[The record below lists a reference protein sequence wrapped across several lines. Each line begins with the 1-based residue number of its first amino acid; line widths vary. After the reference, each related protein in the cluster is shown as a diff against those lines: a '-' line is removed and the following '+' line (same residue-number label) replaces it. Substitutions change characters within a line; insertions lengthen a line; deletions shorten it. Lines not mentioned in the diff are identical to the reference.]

1 MTAAKVELGRHLF
14 YDTRLSVN
22 GKQSC
27 ASCHDQAKAFTDGK
41 ARAEGTTGEMHPRGS
56 MSIVNIAYTPVLTWA
71 NPNMKQLE
79 RQALVPMF
87 GEHPVE
93 LGLSGK
99 ESEALARLKAEPRY
113 QRLFPEVFGKA
124 DPFTIENVTKAIAAF
139 ERVLISGDAPYD
151 RYLNG
156 QRNAIS
162 LAAKRGEELFFSE
175 RLECFH
181 CHGGFNFAQSTDHA
195 GKAFAEIEFHNT
207 GLYNLDGKGAFPKD
221 NQGAFEIT
229 QRAEDI
235 GKFRAPTLRNI
246 AVTAPYM
253 HDGSIATL
261 EEVLDHYAAGGRTIT
276 MGEYQGNGST
286 HPNKSSFVKGFTLTP
301 REKRDVIAFL
311 KSLTDEKFLMDV
323 RFSDPWKTAEA
334 KPGISNIGNPT
345 GTRGISPNFTRTPD
359 GRALLS
365 WLKPV
370 GAAGYA
376 LRFALRQG
384 AAWAPPQTV
393 DAAVSFSAPLQL
405 NTHPA
410 LGRATVVWLPDDA
423 ALAAWAERGAGGGSQ
438 LLARRVAA
446 NGTLSAP
453 LVIATNTKAFPRLER
468 SGAQTLI
475 VWSDAAGVKTAQF
488 NNPVQEARHEPMTA
502 TSLIRT
508 RTSAS

>member
-41 ARAEGTTGEMHPRGS
+41 ARAEGTTGEIHPRSS
-56 MSIVNIAYTPVLTWA
+56 MSIVNIAYTTVLTWA

-99 ESEALARLKAEPRY
+99 ENEVLARLKAEPRY
-113 QRLFPEVFGKA
+113 QKLFPEVFGSAA

-156 QRNAIS
+156 QRNAITAS
-162 LAAKRGEELFFSE
+162 AKRGEALFFSE

-181 CHGGFNFAQSTDHA
+181 CHGGFNFSQSTDHV

-207 GLYNLDGKGAFPKD
+207 GLYNLASFGGKGAFPKD

-229 QRAEDI
+229 QRPEDV

-261 EEVLDHYAAGGRTIT
+261 EGVLDHYAAGGRTIKT
-276 MGEYQGNGST
+276 GEFKGVGSAN
-286 HPNKSSFVKGFTLTP
+286 PNKSSFVKGFRLTP
-301 REKRDVIAFL
+301 QEKRDVLNFL
-311 KSLTDEKFLMDV
+311 KSLTDERFLTEPQ
-323 RFSDPWKTAEA
+323 FGDPWKSKQPSVTRLERYPFRGRIVRIHADIGRIRMRHEDVKDA
-334 KPGISNIGNPT
+334 RGQLVMGAMTMDFKLRDANEVAAMQPGDLVSAALV
-345 GTRGISPNFTRTPD
+345 SDPD
-359 GRALLS
+359 T
-365 WLKPV
+365 
-370 GAAGYA
+370 
-376 LRFALRQG
+376 G
-384 AAWAPPQTV
+384 AAWLEG
-393 DAAVSFSAPLQL
+393 F
-405 NTHPA
+405 
-410 LGRATVVWLPDDA
+410 RM
-423 ALAAWAERGAGGGSQ
+423 
-438 LLARRVAA
+438 RR
-446 NGTLSAP
+446 
-453 LVIATNTKAFPRLER
+453 
-468 SGAQTLI
+468 
-475 VWSDAAGVKTAQF
+475 
-488 NNPVQEARHEPMTA
+488 
-502 TSLIRT
+502 
-508 RTSAS
+508 

>member
-41 ARAEGTTGEMHPRGS
+41 ARAEGTTGEIHPRSS
-56 MSIVNIAYTPVLTWA
+56 MSIVNIAYTTVLTWA

-99 ESEALARLKAEPRY
+99 ENEVLAQLKAEPRY
-113 QRLFPEVFGKA
+113 QKLFPEVFGNSS

-156 QRNAIS
+156 QRNAITAS
-162 LAAKRGEELFFSE
+162 AKRGEALFFSE

-181 CHGGFNFAQSTDHA
+181 CHGGFNFSQSTDHV

-221 NQGAFEIT
+221 NQGTFEIT
-229 QRAEDI
+229 QRPEDV
-235 GKFRAPTLRNI
+235 GRFRAPTLRNI

-261 EEVLDHYAAGGRTIT
+261 EGVLDHYAVGGRTIKT
-276 MGEYQGNGST
+276 GEFKGVGSAN
-286 HPNKSSFVKGFTLTP
+286 PNKSSFVKGFRLTP
-301 REKRDVIAFL
+301 QEKRDVLNFL
-311 KSLTDEKFLMDV
+311 KSLTDEKFLTDP
-323 RFSDPWKTAEA
+323 RFSDPWKAAQTATDARLERFPFRGRIVRIHADIGRIRMQHEA
-334 KPGISNIGNPT
+334 VKDARGNLVMGAMTMDFMLRNADEVAQLKPGDWVSA
-345 GTRGISPNFTRTPD
+345 
-359 GRALLS
+359 ALLS
-365 WLKPV
+365 DP
-370 GAAGYA
+370 AT
-376 LRFALRQG
+376 G
-384 AAWAPPQTV
+384 AAWLEGFRV
-393 DAAVSFSAPLQL
+393 
-405 NTHPA
+405 
-410 LGRATVVWLPDDA
+410 
-423 ALAAWAERGAGGGSQ
+423 
-438 LLARRVAA
+438 RR
-446 NGTLSAP
+446 
-453 LVIATNTKAFPRLER
+453 
-468 SGAQTLI
+468 
-475 VWSDAAGVKTAQF
+475 
-488 NNPVQEARHEPMTA
+488 
-502 TSLIRT
+502 
-508 RTSAS
+508 